1 MVRGTALCRAR
12 LLQTALCRARLLQ
25 SVCNNRARQSAVFA
39 TIGPDKAPCLQQS
52 GPTKRRTSFATI
64 GPDKAPY
71 LVCCLQQSGPTKRRR
86 ARLLHR
92 TSFGVCNNR
101 ARQSAVPRLIVRF
114 IVKRPRQWLWS
125 CRDGQLTYPHY
136 FPGQA

>member
-12 LLQTALCRARLLQ
+12 LLQTRRFVGPDC
-25 SVCNNRARQSAVFA
+25 CKHFA
-39 TIGPDKAPCLQQS
+39 TIVPDKAYEVRRFVRPDCCKHGALSGPIVANTLQQS
-52 GPTKRRTSFATI
+52 GPTKRRTSYATI

-101 ARQSAVPRLIVRF
+101 ARQSAVPRLVVCF
-114 IVKRPRQWLWS
+114 IVKRPSQ
-125 CRDGQLTYPHY
+125 
-136 FPGQA
+136 